1 MMATLMLDGNLY
13 KEMVV
18 GGARNLGYNAEIVND
33 LNVFPIPDG
42 DTGDNM
48 RMTVEGGA
56 ASAANAA
63 TVEIGEMAKIVADG
77 MLLSARGNSGVILSQ
92 FFGGIA
98 KGLEGVAAADAAALG
113 RAFESGVKQA
123 YNAVMTPTEGTILT
137 VARESTAY
145 AVSRIERDS
154 TPETFLSD
162 FIDEMHASLER
173 TPDLLPVLKEAGVI
187 DSGGAGL
194 VYVME
199 GMNKILHGEPIE
211 GTASAL
217 PGNAKTVDTSGF
229 TADSVMKFGY
239 CTECL
244 LQLQNS
250 KVDTEAFDVATISDY
265 LKTIGNS
272 IVAVKTGSI
281 VKLHVHTMTPG
292 KVFEFCQQY
301 GEFLTVKVENMSLQH
316 SEATVENRYTPAPK
330 KATENKPRKKIGIVA
345 VASGDGIAET
355 FRQLGADVIVPGGQT
370 MNPSAEDFVEAF
382 REANADT
389 VIVMPNNGNII
400 LAARAAAGLYR
411 DSDVRVLESHTIG
424 DGYAALSMMD
434 FDSKDTDEIMQN
446 LRDAM
451 NGVTTASVTYA
462 VRDTH
467 LGGMDIHAGDFIGIT
482 GKELLSCEKD
492 AASAAKAMFGKLDM
506 TDKEV
511 IIVICGKDATRE
523 DMDDVRADLKA
534 RFPAVEIYEIDGKQ
548 DIYQFIFVVE

>member
-1 MMATLMLDGNLY
+1 MATLMLDGNLY

-199 GMNKILHGEPIE
+199 GMNKILHGEPLE
-211 GTASAL
+211 GTAGAL

-229 TADSVMKFGY
+229 TADSVMEFGY